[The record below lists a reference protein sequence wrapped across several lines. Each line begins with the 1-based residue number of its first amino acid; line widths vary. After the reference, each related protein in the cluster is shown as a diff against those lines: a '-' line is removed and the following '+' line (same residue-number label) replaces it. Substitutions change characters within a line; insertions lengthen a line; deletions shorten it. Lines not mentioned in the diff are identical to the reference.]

1 MALRNVLLV
10 ALHHHPS
17 TGYEVTRKFDSTLG
31 HFWKASHQQVYR
43 ELARL
48 EADGL
53 VTFREI
59 AQEGRP
65 DKKRYRLTAK
75 GRRELEHWL
84 AEPPPGRRVNDELL
98 VKILGGELIGAETL
112 REHIQAKRQET
123 EQRLEVLLTIEQD
136 YRKGVSLEILPTERR
151 LIYLTLRKG
160 ILMARANISWA
171 REAEALLDEG
181 KIV

>member
-1 MALRNVLLV
+1 MALRHVLLV
-10 ALHHHPS
+10 ALHHQPS
-17 TGYEVTRKFDSTLG
+17 TGYEVTRRFDSTLG

-75 GRRELEHWL
+75 GRRELERWL
-84 AEPPPGRRVNDELL
+84 SEPPPGRRVNDDLL
-98 VKILGGELIGAETL
+98 VKILGGELIGAAIL

-123 EQRLEVLLTIEQD
+123 EQRLEVLLAFEQR
-136 YRKGVSLEILPTERR
+136 YRKGLPLGKLATERR
-151 LIYLTLRKG
+151 LLYLTLRKG
-160 ILMARANISWA
+160 ILMARANIAWA

-181 KIV
+181 KIL